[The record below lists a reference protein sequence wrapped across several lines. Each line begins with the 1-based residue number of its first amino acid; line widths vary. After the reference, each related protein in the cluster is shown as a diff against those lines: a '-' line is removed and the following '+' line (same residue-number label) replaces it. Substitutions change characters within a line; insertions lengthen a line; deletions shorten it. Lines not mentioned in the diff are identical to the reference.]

1 MANHPVLSQEIS
13 NGHAARMRYSRV
25 KKQME
30 PTSATPSPRK
40 PRESKSPR
48 KSKVEK
54 NKGRAKRETR
64 KKTDAATK
72 FKLETPE
79 MTPDVG
85 GPAIKA
91 ESEMP
96 ATPPS
101 QPSYLESPDAS
112 PSPGQSQQSF
122 GHGHGM
128 GEMDDMMT
136 SFGMPGDNGMFPPMM
151 SGGFGSGMSP
161 MGMEMGIGVDPFDN
175 MWQQGH
181 VPEGHEGMSGESG
194 VHVKK
199 EPRWDDAYRHT

>member
-1 MANHPVLSQEIS
+1 VACDPILDETIS
-13 NGHAARMRYSRV
+13 NGHAARMRYSRF

-30 PTSATPSPRK
+30 GVPASPSPRK

-54 NKGRAKRETR
+54 NKSGVKRER
-64 KKTDAATK
+64 LKRSAAPAN

-101 QPSYLESPDAS
+101 QPSYLESPSPS
-112 PSPGQSQQSF
+112 PSPGQSF

-128 GEMDDMMT
+128 GEVDDMMT
-136 SFGMPGDNGMFPPMM
+136 SFGMPSNNGLYPPSMM
-151 SGGFGSGMSP
+151 GGGFGSGLTP
-161 MGMEMGIGVDPFDN
+161 MGMGMGMDPFESV
-175 MWQQGH
+175 WRQQ
-181 VPEGHEGMSGESG
+181 EHESQPGMGGESG

-199 EPRWDDAYRHT
+199 EPRWEGAYRQL